1 VRRFAPQLFAQ
12 LFCIGLVL
20 FSISSSY
27 AQTTNR
33 PTSQQQIQNRDW
45 GRGNPREATNFS
57 QYQQLL
63 EQARLAMKTDFRNLQ
78 LINNQLMVRMFKPTP
93 AGAQKITP
101 SEIRSSL
108 GEIKKLAERLRLNFG
123 FAKPKPAPSDQI
135 ALAPG
140 LLQLDD
146 AIMSFV
152 WNPFFQQ
159 PRVYDV
165 ELVTRAEKSLGEILT
180 LVEELRKITKE

>member
-12 LFCIGLVL
+12 LFCFSLVL
-20 FSISSSY
+20 FSISSSH
-27 AQTTNR
+27 AQTNR

-45 GRGNPREATNFS
+45 GRGNTREATNFS

-63 EQARLAMKTDFRNLQ
+63 EQARLAMKNDFRNLQ

-123 FAKPKPAPSDQI
+123 FSKPKPALSNDI

-140 LLQLDD
+140 LLRLDD
-146 AIMSFV
+146 AVMSFV
-152 WNPFFQQ
+152 FNPMFQQ

-165 ELVTRAEKSLGEILT
+165 ELASRAERDIGAVLELSD
-180 LVEELRKITKE
+180 VLRKLAKDK